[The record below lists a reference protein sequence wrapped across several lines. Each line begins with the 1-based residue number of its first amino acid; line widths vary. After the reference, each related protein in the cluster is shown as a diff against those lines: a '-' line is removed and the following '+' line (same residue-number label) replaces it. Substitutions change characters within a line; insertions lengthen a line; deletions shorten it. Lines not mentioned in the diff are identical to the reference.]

1 MSKDLTGQ
9 DKKQV
14 MKDIIL
20 KLHQGLTVEEAKNR
34 FEQEVG
40 NISSTEIAEIEQ
52 TLIDEGLSP
61 EEIKKFCNVHA
72 LLFQSALQKSA
83 SEETFPSHPVFLF
96 KLENREIEKL
106 LNTLKDSVKPSPGVT
121 FSTFR
126 ENVKRL
132 LLELRGVEIHYERKE
147 QILFPFL
154 EKHGFPGPSKVMW
167 GKDNEIRDLLKTA
180 LADIDSLETPEAYE
194 SYAVSALEPLIE
206 EVNGMIFKEENILFP
221 TCLEKLDPG
230 EWVEILRESDDAG
243 CVYIERPAETD
254 ILLKNLQSAL
264 FEEPVF
270 EEENKAVVMPTG
282 AIQLTELMPLLN
294 TLPIDLTFVD
304 KDDTVKYFSA
314 SKHRIFLRTK
324 SIIGRKVQ
332 NCHPPQSLDVV
343 EKILSSFKEG
353 ARNHNDSWLNS
364 QGRIRYFAVR
374 DKKGQYVGTV
384 EVTQDITGIQELKG
398 EKRLLDERD

>member
-1 MSKDLTGQ
+1 
-9 DKKQV
+9 
-14 MKDIIL
+14 
-20 KLHQGLTVEEAKNR
+20 
-34 FEQEVG
+34 
-40 NISSTEIAEIEQ
+40 
-52 TLIDEGLSP
+52 
-61 EEIKKFCNVHA
+61 
-72 LLFQSALQKSA
+72 
-83 SEETFPSHPVFLF
+83 
-96 KLENREIEKL
+96 
-106 LNTLKDSVKPSPGVT
+106 
-121 FSTFR
+121 
-126 ENVKRL
+126 
-132 LLELRGVEIHYERKE
+132 
-147 QILFPFL
+147 
-154 EKHGFPGPSKVMW
+154 
-167 GKDNEIRDLLKTA
+167 
-180 LADIDSLETPEAYE
+180 
-194 SYAVSALEPLIE
+194 
-206 EVNGMIFKEENILFP
+206 
-221 TCLEKLDPG
+221 
-230 EWVEILRESDDAG
+230 
-243 CVYIERPAETD
+243 
-254 ILLKNLQSAL
+254 
-264 FEEPVF
+264 
-270 EEENKAVVMPTG
+270 MPTG